1 MAANGRRR
9 ILLVTPAFPPD
20 AGGIER
26 TAAELAGGLGR
37 GAVTVVTSRP
47 TTKLGMT
54 PPPGVPIHWAHND
67 PPYGRRATFELIQLA
82 TRLGVRLRPD
92 LVLVLHLRLMP
103 AARALHRLV
112 GSRSLLVLHAK
123 EMRDQPELA
132 RAAIRWADGAV
143 CVSQFS
149 RRLALDAGAD
159 PARLVMIHPGVTIPR
174 TRPPRLGERPGPP
187 TVVTVA
193 RVDDWHKGHETA
205 LEALGRLRARLPD
218 VRWIMVGEG
227 ARLADLKRSTA
238 DRGLDDRV
246 QWSGTVDDAEL
257 QRVLQSA
264 HAFCLLS
271 REPPRGGAGEGF
283 GIAFVE
289 AGAHGL
295 PVVAGRTAGVADAV
309 GDDRTGILVDPGDAQ
324 QAAEAL
330 ERVLTAREFAQR
342 LADAGR
348 ERAEELDWAHVVARY
363 DRIIGDV
370 LTCEARGRPCHG
382 VGWLRDLLHGPGT
395 S

>member
-1 MAANGRRR
+1 MATRGRRR
-9 ILLVTPAFPPD
+9 ILLLTPAFPPD

-26 TAAELAGGLGR
+26 TAAELAGGLDGD
-37 GAVTVVTSRP
+37 AVTVVTSRP
-47 TTKLGMT
+47 TTKIGMA
-54 PPPGVPIHWAHND
+54 PPPGADVHWAHND
-67 PPYGRRATFELIQLA
+67 PPYGRRATFELIRLA

-92 LVLVLHLRLMP
+92 LVLVLHIRLMP
-103 AARALHRLV
+103 AARALHHLV

-123 EMRDQPELA
+123 EMSDQPDLA

-143 CVSQFS
+143 CISKFS
-149 RRLALDAGAD
+149 RGLALDAGAD
-159 PARLVMIHPGVTIPR
+159 PARLQMIHPGVTIPR
-174 TRPPRLGERPGPP
+174 ARPPRVGERPGPP

-205 LEALGRLRARLPD
+205 LDALGRLCTRLPD
-218 VRWIMVGEG
+218 VRWVMVGEG

-238 DRGLDDRV
+238 DRGLDHRV

-257 QRVLQSA
+257 HRVLQSA

-271 REPPRGGAGEGF
+271 REPLRGGAGEGF
-283 GIAFVE
+283 GIAFIE

-309 GDDRTGILVDPGDAQ
+309 GDDRNGILVDPGDAQ
-324 QAAEAL
+324 QAADAL
-330 ERVLTAREFAQR
+330 ERILTGSAFAQR

-348 ERAEELDWAHVVARY
+348 ERAEELGWANVVARY

-370 LTCEARGRPCHG
+370 LTGEARGRPCHG
-382 VGWLRDLLHGPGT
+382 VRWLRDLLRGPRMP
-395 S
+395 